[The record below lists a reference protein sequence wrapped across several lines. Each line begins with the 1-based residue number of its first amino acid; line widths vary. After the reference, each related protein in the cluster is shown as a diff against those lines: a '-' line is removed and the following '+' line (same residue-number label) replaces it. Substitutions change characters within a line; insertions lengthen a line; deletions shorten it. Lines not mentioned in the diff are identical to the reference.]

1 MDAKERDRLQ
11 LTAAWSRVVLGV
23 VAIVVL
29 PLAYP
34 GFEAHRW
41 LLGLYVVA
49 ALIGQLMI
57 WRGVGGNLRSFLGGV
72 LDMTVLTF
80 MVHRTGSLSTMLLS
94 IYFFAVIVN
103 TLTVGRRVGIGLS
116 LLAALLYAST
126 VLAELEGLIPY
137 GADAPA
143 WVAGAPSRTAAFVHV
158 TLLSTLL
165 VSSAAIVGLLVTRA
179 RQREKELRELASRLE
194 ELSSRDPLTQ
204 LYNRRHLM
212 ARLDEELARVR
223 RGRPLAVLMVDLDK
237 FKRVNDQQG
246 HQRGDE
252 VLVAI
257 AEALAGTTREVD
269 VPGRYGGDEFVVL
282 LPDTP
287 PGAAE
292 LAGERLVTAVRSV
305 GLSFDA
311 EEPVTASVG
320 LSHARPGDE
329 ARGLIQRAD
338 ALAYRAKEGGGDR
351 LVSEEPVPEWD
362 ASDESGVRETGS

>member
-1 MDAKERDRLQ
+1 MDSKERDRLQ
-11 LTAAWSRVVLGV
+11 LTAAWSRVVLGL
-23 VAIVVL
+23 VAIVML

-41 LLGLYVVA
+41 LLALYVAA
-49 ALIGQLMI
+49 ALVGQLMI

-94 IYFFAVIVN
+94 IYFFAVILN
-103 TLTVGRRVGIGLS
+103 TLTVGRRVGVGLA
-116 LLAALLYAST
+116 LLAALLYACT
-126 VLAELEGLIPY
+126 VLAELEGVIPY
-137 GADAPA
+137 GADAPEWA
-143 WVAGAPSRTAAFVHV
+143 QGAPSRAAAFVHV
-158 TLLSTLL
+158 SLVSVLL
-165 VSSAAIVGLLVTRA
+165 VASAAIVGLLVTRN
-179 RQREKELRELASRLE
+179 RQREKQLRDLATRLE

-212 ARLDEELARVR
+212 ARLEEELARVR

-237 FKRVNDQQG
+237 FKRVNDAQG

-257 AEALAGTTREVD
+257 ADALSGTTREVD

-287 PGAAE
+287 RGAAE
-292 LAGERLVTAVRSV
+292 LAGERLVSAVRSV
-305 GLSFDA
+305 GLTVD
-311 EEPVTASVG
+311 EHEPVTASVG
-320 LSHARPGDE
+320 LSHARPGDG
-329 ARGLIQRAD
+329 ARQLIQRAD
-338 ALAYRAKEGGGDR
+338 ALAYRAKEAGGDR
-351 LVSEEPVPEWD
+351 LESEEPVPEWD
-362 ASDESGVRETGS
+362 ANDESGVRETG